1 MKCTVS
7 KSPLGS
13 LKAPAVAIFV
23 YEKSGPTAQNGVK
36 STTAALRGISE
47 TATADGFRAKSGD
60 LFTLHQRGGKI
71 ADRILLAG
79 LGSQKSATLEDVRIA
94 AGKAARQA
102 EKLQQKHLA
111 LALPELP
118 GQNAAAVAQAVA
130 EGVILGTYRFRRY
143 KTSAED
149 RARLTAMDLV
159 PADPVD
165 EKAVRTAIARAQIVC
180 EAACFARDLVNE
192 PAEHATPSR
201 LAEQAKTIASQDG
214 FSITVHSKEDLER
227 LGMGGILGVSRG
239 SEQPPVFIELR
250 YTPPGTPSKTVAL
263 VGKGVTFDS
272 GGLNLK
278 SADGMLTMKDD
289 MSGAANILG
298 IFHAL
303 GRLKPDCAVLGLIP
317 SAENMPSGKSYRP
330 GDVLHMYSGA
340 TVEVNNTDAEGRLLL
355 ADALWYG
362 HEQHPDEMIDMATL
376 TGAARQAL
384 GDEISAILGTNPA
397 LIDRLLAVSR
407 RTGESL
413 WPLPLDERYWDDFKS
428 GIADMLNTGKA
439 GGGTIKAALFL
450 KRYVGDT
457 PWAHLD
463 IASTAFR
470 EKARGYM
477 AGGATGI
484 MVRTILEYLAPGAS
498 S

>member
-7 KSPLGS
+7 RSALGA
-13 LKAPAVAIFV
+13 LRAPALTVFV
-23 YEKSGPTAQNGVK
+23 YEKSGPTAQNGQK
-36 STTAALRGISE
+36 SVATALRGLSE
-47 TATADGFRAKSGD
+47 TAAADGFRARAGD

-71 ADRILLAG
+71 ADRILFAG
-79 LGSQKSATLEDVRIA
+79 LGSPKSVKLDDLRVA
-94 AGKAARQA
+94 AAKAARQA

-111 LALPELP
+111 LALPAVE
-118 GQNAAAVAQAVA
+118 GESAAAVAQAVT

-143 KTSAED
+143 KTSAEE
-149 RARLTAMDLV
+149 RARLATVELV
-159 PADPVD
+159 PADPAD
-165 EKAVRTAIARAQIVC
+165 GRAVRGALSRAQALG
-180 EAACFARDLVNE
+180 EAVCFARDLVNE
-192 PAEHATPSR
+192 PAEHTTPTR
-201 LAEQAKTIASQDG
+201 LAEQAKSFAGRDGYTVTIHD
-214 FSITVHSKEDLER
+214 KEDLER

-239 SEQPPVFIELR
+239 SDQPPVFIEMR
-250 YTPPGTPSKTVAL
+250 YTPPEKPSKTVAL

-278 SADGMLTMKDD
+278 NADGMLTMKDD

-303 GRLKPDCAVLGLIP
+303 GKLKPTCAVIGLIP
-317 SAENMPSGKSYRP
+317 SAENMPSGKAYRP
-330 GDVLHMYSGA
+330 GDVLHMYSGS

-355 ADALWYG
+355 ADGLWYG

-384 GDEISAILGTNPA
+384 GDEISAVLGTDQA
-397 LIDRLLAVSR
+397 LIDRLLAQTR
-407 RTGESL
+407 RSGESL
-413 WPLPLDERYWDDFKS
+413 WQLPLEERYWDDFKS
-428 GIADMLNTGKA
+428 GVADMLNTGKA

-470 EKARGYM
+470 EKAKGYQ
-477 AGGATGI
+477 AGGATGV
-484 MVRTILEYLAPGAS
+484 MVRTILEYLAPGVS